1 MEEML
6 RKRGKIIIG
15 VVGVVTIPFT
25 IPILTYIVLR
35 DVVQEV
41 KKKTKKV
48 KRDIEIWSLEQTLKL
63 QLELELKKFIYE
75 QSKVQKDIGLKP
87 SDAGFCE
94 WLKDVKKVKIDCVLT
109 NCKQELQAEYEK
121 YLTTGT
127 QELPSLNIEAIDQ
140 LKSFNHC
147 KLFPK
152 QEWIVNKLIPNAEL
166 NKRYK
171 SYGLCLDCQQ
181 PKIDEFNCQTC
192 GTRYL
197 IQYFKELTSSSNPE
211 NEIIKKFQSDSPS
224 YKKALLKR
232 IPYNK
237 FESESIEYLG
247 RGGFS
252 TIFKAIMNEYNDYYD
267 YEKDDEKVKN
277 RSDYIIYRKVVLKK
291 LKDSSNAMTVD
302 FLQEVANHH
311 KLFKKGDKIVKC
323 YGITQDHQKDYV
335 MVMEYMDGGDLRQ
348 CLKKHANNIS
358 DLGFCRPV
366 NESDKSKVYGVTPYI
381 APEVLRH
388 QPYTQASDIYSFGVI
403 AYELFWS
410 KSPYYDKSHDEF
422 LAIEIC
428 KGLRPNLDD
437 LKFPQVF
444 KNLIRQCWNADPA
457 KRPTSDKLE
466 KTLRDWQKDTEFLLK
481 LQEISQDF
489 TYKSHPTAIT
499 TI

>member
-140 LKSFNHC
+140 LKSFNH
-147 KLFPK
+147 
-152 QEWIVNKLIPNAEL
+152 
-166 NKRYK
+166 Y
-171 SYGLCLDCQQ
+171 
-181 PKIDEFNCQTC
+181 
-192 GTRYL
+192 
-197 IQYFKELTSSSNPE
+197 
-211 NEIIKKFQSDSPS
+211 
-224 YKKALLKR
+224 
-232 IPYNK
+232 
-237 FESESIEYLG
+237 
-247 RGGFS
+247 
-252 TIFKAIMNEYNDYYD
+252 
-267 YEKDDEKVKN
+267 DEKVKN

-311 KLFKKGDKIVKC
+311 KLFKKGDKIVK
-323 YGITQDHQKDYV
+323 
-335 MVMEYMDGGDLRQ
+335 
-348 CLKKHANNIS
+348 S
-358 DLGFCRPV
+358 
-366 NESDKSKVYGVTPYI
+366 
-381 APEVLRH
+381 
-388 QPYTQASDIYSFGVI
+388 
-403 AYELFWS
+403 
-410 KSPYYDKSHDEF
+410 
-422 LAIEIC
+422 
-428 KGLRPNLDD
+428 
-437 LKFPQVF
+437 
-444 KNLIRQCWNADPA
+444 

-499 TI
+499 TSKLINTKEINRQLNSLDLLGINVSKLDFEENKKITSCEAEITENNTANIISSLVYKLESEEISPIEDKTLTQISPMN

>member
-348 CLKKHANNIS
+348 CLKKHAN
-358 DLGFCRPV
+358 
-366 NESDKSKVYGVTPYI
+366 K
-381 APEVLRH
+381 
-388 QPYTQASDIYSFGVI
+388 
-403 AYELFWS
+403 
-410 KSPYYDKSHDEF
+410 
-422 LAIEIC
+422 
-428 KGLRPNLDD
+428 LD
-437 LKFPQVF
+437 F
-444 KNLIRQCWNADPA
+444 KA
-457 KRPTSDKLE
+457 KL
-466 KTLRDWQKDTEFLLK
+466 
-481 LQEISQDF
+481 
-489 TYKSHPTAIT
+489 Y
-499 TI
+499 